1 MRATAQIN
9 EVALLIERHINLA
22 LTAEFLNLIDL
33 VRLRPLRE
41 KGGSVGN
48 AHDAALKR
56 FLGLGDAVDL
66 GLNGREVV
74 LGHWCVEFEVVIKAV
89 LDGRP
94 KPKARA
100 REQRHDGLGHYVRG
114 RMAHH
119 VQVIITALAGDDRNR
134 LAIGQGPRQV
144 AHLVANP
151 HGKCRLC
158 QAGADRGG
166 GVKAGGAVGQFELGS
181 IGKDHVHGGGG
192 CYSYT
197 L

>member
-9 EVALLIERHINLA
+9 EVALLIERHIDLA
-22 LTAEFLNLIDL
+22 LTAEFLNLINF

-48 AHDAALKR
+48 AHNAALKR
-56 FLGLGDAVDL
+56 CLGLGDAVDL

-100 REQRHDGLGHYVRG
+100 REQRHNGLGHHVRC

-119 VQVIITALAGDDRNR
+119 VEVVITALAGDDGNL
-134 LAIGQGPRQV
+134 LAISQRPRQV
-144 AHLVANP
+144 AHLVAHT
-151 HGKCRLC
+151 HGKCGLR
-158 QAGADRGG
+158 QAGADRRRGIE
-166 GVKAGGAVGQFELGS
+166 ASGAVGQLELGS
-181 IGKDHVHGGGG
+181 IGKDHVHGGRG
-192 CYSYT
+192 C
-197 L
+197 